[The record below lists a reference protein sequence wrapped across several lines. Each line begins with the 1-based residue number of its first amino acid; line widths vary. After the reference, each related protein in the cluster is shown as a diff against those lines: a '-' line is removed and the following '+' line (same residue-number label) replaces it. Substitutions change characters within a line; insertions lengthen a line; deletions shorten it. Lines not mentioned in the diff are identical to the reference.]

1 MSPRKTDIF
10 FVPSPDVQHF
20 CPSVHL
26 PHKGLW
32 RTDGQNLCFFPRHSV
47 SRQPFVFG
55 KAIWAEAKPT
65 TNREQY
71 QTLEQR
77 EQKPSDAKPRAI
89 SNLFEY
95 CRGAKKQGGSHA
107 CLSYAESRQRK
118 AKPRRKAKPAVW
130 IMPWRE
136 LTNEA

>member
-26 PHKGLW
+26 PHKVYGAQTG
-32 RTDGQNLCFFPRHSV
+32 RIFASSRHSV

-107 CLSYAESRQRK
+107 CLNIAEARQRK
-118 AKPRRKAKPAVW
+118 AKPRRKAKPTVW